1 MRRKGCTENHNGTQL
16 LCSPQKTHFFH
27 FTYFIIQ
34 ITKMYHVFLKPVDG
48 PNENDV
54 LLGRGGKINNHPGN
68 QQFRSIIEE
77 YKERYNFATSKATKA
92 LISREVINRIAAMN
106 PPGRFISR
114 NDAGTGMW
122 YEERKENAL
131 KKTSQALRE
140 GAPRYKAK
148 IIRNRQRS
156 PTACNSQSG
165 PSVAPKVQQ
174 NQIVVPNRSKTTQ
187 LKSKAA
193 LYSDKV
199 VQNQGFPSDHQ
210 SVSDTTRENIDVIKE
225 LNSLPVAHYTSNNQE
240 ESGGVNEFGKKP
252 LYRRT
257 STLTML
263 AASIQ
268 PISLSKGFRHRKHSL
283 MMAENFFA
291 DTSFD

>member
-1 MRRKGCTENHNGTQL
+1 
-16 LCSPQKTHFFH
+16 
-27 FTYFIIQ
+27 
-34 ITKMYHVFLKPVDG
+34 MYHAFLKPVDG

-77 YKERYNFATSKATKA
+77 YKERYNFATNKATKA

-106 PPGRFISR
+106 PPGRFLSR
-114 NDAGTGMW
+114 NNTGTSMW
-122 YEERKENAL
+122 YEERKENSL

-148 IIRNRQRS
+148 IIRSRQRS
-156 PTACNSQSG
+156 PPACNSQSG

-174 NQIVVPNRSKTTQ
+174 NQTVIANRSKTTQ
-187 LKSKAA
+187 LKTKATP
-193 LYSDKV
+193 YSDKIF
-199 VQNQGFPSDHQ
+199 QKQLFPSDHQ
-210 SVSDTTRENIDVIKE
+210 SVSDTTGENIDVIKE
-225 LNSLPVAHYTSNNQE
+225 LNSLPVAHSTSNNQD
-240 ESGGVNEFGKKP
+240 ESGGVNKFGNKSF
-252 LYRRT
+252 YRRS

-263 AASIQ
+263 AASIH